1 MEVFHQLLI
10 PFFDIKL
17 LLYVAAGTLSGI
29 ILGAIPGLSVTLCVA
44 LVLSLT
50 YSWNLL
56 EALAIM
62 LGVYFGGVFGGS
74 RASILI
80 NIPGGPSNVATSFDG
95 YPLAQKGEARLTL
108 ILTTVFSF
116 IGGIIGVIFLASA
129 APLISKIAI
138 NFGQRD
144 YLLLALLGLLLVGSL
159 SKGSTSKGIFAAG
172 SGILVGLIGMDTI
185 GGGTRFTFGS
195 LQLMNGVNFIVALLG
210 LFGMSEV
217 LFQLRTIN
225 RSGMKI
231 IIKKTA
237 FPTIAFLLK
246 FLPMSL
252 RVSAMGVLIGALPGA
267 GGEIAALLGYDHA
280 KRTVKD
286 TNRPFGDGSY
296 HGAIAPEAANSAAI
310 GGALIPL
317 LTLGIPGDAVTAIFI
332 GALFIHG
339 LQPGPLLMEQSGD
352 LFWTMVGASV
362 LANFFILIFG
372 LLVVSIFIRI
382 VTVPKQILL
391 PIIAVITI
399 IGSYSINNNLTDVYW
414 MLGFGIIGFFMK
426 INTFPV
432 APMVLGVVLGPLVDT
447 SFRRAYMSSENAIDF
462 LLGFVNNPITF
473 ILTVFFLFTLLS
485 QTRLFNL
492 LKGRFKKYKHD
503 KKENYIG

>member
-1 MEVFHQLLI
+1 MEVLQQLLV
-10 PFFDIKL
+10 PLLDIKL
-17 LLYVAAGTLSGI
+17 LLFVAAGTLAGI

-50 YSWNLL
+50 YSWDLL

-74 RASILI
+74 RVSILM

-95 YPLAQKGEARLTL
+95 YPLAQKGEARLALT
-108 ILTTVFSF
+108 LTTVFSF
-116 IGGIIGVIFLASA
+116 VGGIIGVIFLATT
-129 APLISKIAI
+129 APFISKIAI

-159 SKGSTSKGIFAAG
+159 SKGSTAKGIFAAG
-172 SGILVGLIGMDTI
+172 AGILVGLIGMDTI

-210 LFGMSEV
+210 LFGMSEI
-217 LFQLRTIN
+217 LFQMRTIN
-225 RSGMKI
+225 KSSI
-231 IIKKTA
+231 NAILKKTA
-237 FPTIAFLLK
+237 FPTIAFFLK

-252 RVSAMGVLIGALPGA
+252 RVSVMGVLIGALPGA

-280 KRTVKD
+280 KRTVKN
-286 TNRPFGDGSY
+286 TNRPFGEGSY
-296 HGAIAPEAANSAAI
+296 HGVIAPETANSAAI
-310 GGALIPL
+310 SGALIPL

-352 LFWTMVGASV
+352 LFWMMVGASA
-362 LANFFILIFG
+362 LANIFLLIFG
-372 LLVVSIFIRI
+372 LMIVTIFIRI
-382 VTVPKQILL
+382 ITVPKQILL

-399 IGSYSINNNLTDVYW
+399 IGSYSINNSLTDVYW

-426 INTFPV
+426 IHNFPV
-432 APMVLGVVLGPLVDT
+432 APLVLGIILGPLVDT
-447 SFRRAYMSSENAIDF
+447 SFRRAYMSSENAFDF
-462 LLGFVNNPITF
+462 LFGFVNTPITF
-473 ILTVFFLFTLLS
+473 ILTLVFLFTLLS
-485 QTRLFNL
+485 QTRLFDHIRG
-492 LKGRFKKYKHD
+492 KFKMYKMIS
-503 KKENYIG
+503 KS